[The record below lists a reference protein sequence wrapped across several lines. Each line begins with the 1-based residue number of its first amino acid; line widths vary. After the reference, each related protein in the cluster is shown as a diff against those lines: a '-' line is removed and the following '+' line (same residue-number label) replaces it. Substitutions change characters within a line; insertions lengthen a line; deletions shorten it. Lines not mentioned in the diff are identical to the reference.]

1 MQYEIFSNTILNINT
16 YMNTCLHC
24 NTTFDPGPGSTGK
37 YCSLSCT
44 GRHNG
49 IIRRHNSIQK
59 YLLNPKRCKNCDI
72 TISYNNR
79 KSNQFCNRS
88 CAATYNNAR
97 KDWANITTGPSPK
110 TKLPK
115 TPRKKRFN
123 GIATAEGPY
132 TRIYLSTCKITGKQW
147 YSTTTKTIHP
157 SAAITKKLYSYQC
170 RFTFSIAD
178 YPQLFSDASDLIKEL
193 GWYSASNRGN
203 NLSGCSRDHLYSV
216 SDGFK
221 NNIDSALLA
230 HPANCKI
237 VPHRQ
242 NQNKHKN
249 SSITLEELKQRIYMF
264 NKVESVTGIQPV

>member
-1 MQYEIFSNTILNINT
+1 
-16 YMNTCLHC
+16 MNTCLHC

-37 YCSLSCT
+37 YCSLACT
-44 GRHNG
+44 GQNNG
-49 IIRRHNSIQK
+49 IMRRNISIQK
-59 YLLNPKRCKNCDI
+59 YLLNPKPCKNCNI
-72 TISYNNR
+72 AISYDRR
-79 KSNQFCNRS
+79 KSNQFCGRS
-88 CAATYNNAR
+88 CAATYNNTR
-97 KDWANITTGPSPK
+97 KDWANITTGPAPK
-110 TKLPK
+110 PKLPK
-115 TPRKKRFN
+115 QPRKKRFN
-123 GIATAEGPY
+123 GIVNAEGPY

-147 YSTTTKTIHP
+147 YSKTIKTIHP

-178 YPQLFSDASDLIKEL
+178 YPQFFTDAAELIKEY

-221 NNIDSALLA
+221 NNVDPLLMS

-249 SSITLEELKQRIYMF
+249 SSITLEELKHRIDMF
-264 NKVESVTGIQPV
+264 NKMESVTGIQPV